1 MENLILWLKNGRGG
15 IWKPK
20 PPAFFNLDVKLHQ
33 EQNKKNLLMSG
44 MLSPEFPVPR

>member
-20 PPAFFNLDVKLHQ
+20 PPVIFNLDAKLHQ